1 MFNFKTKF
9 NFNEKNLIFTLLLIA
24 SFFIARISIF
34 HMLNPIIIA
43 YLGCILFTGK
53 LFYFSLGLSTIG
65 FLSNIDNIYISKY
78 IICICILF
86 TFDLFFNKEKYS
98 NILHKSLFSS
108 LSILISGIVISIL
121 NNFSSYY
128 LIISILESSLTFFI
142 TIILNKGICYLVN
155 YNKKIIT
162 NEEIISIAVFVSSFI
177 CGSINMSFSVI
188 NVTNTL
194 ICILLIFVS
203 YIYGSTIGGISS
215 ILSCFLL
222 VLTGNFPEN
231 LLIVFTVTSI
241 IAGLVR
247 YKNKIIY
254 AASFGI
260 SIYFISLM
268 VDISL
273 LNSSIIFSIFL
284 AVIIFLSIPCKRISS
299 VSFNASF
306 AEQSATYTEK
316 LKSITSSKLT
326 MYADSFEKLSK
337 TFENLSERKNNLDN
351 IDISNLIDDVVSKVC
366 AKCSLKSTCWEKN
379 FYNSYQNIF
388 SLLNNQENAGNF
400 SRNNIP
406 LDFLRMCINT
416 SQFIDVLN
424 KTVEIYKINLMWKNK
439 LIESRQIVGQQLT
452 GVSNIMNE
460 LSVKLCEDINF
471 NESLATKIK
480 QALIL
485 NKIDTKD
492 VIITENSNGKMEVL
506 LKVEPCYIPNKCSK
520 SILSV
525 VNEIL
530 DKKMCR
536 DCYECII
543 KKENNNSVC
552 SIKLVEEKKFR
563 IKSTTISSHKYTSQ
577 ESGDSH
583 TSINLPDGKFLLA
596 ISDGMGSGSKAKA
609 ESSATIEL
617 LENFLTAGFANELTL
632 NMINSVLFLKSSKES
647 FATLDM
653 CIIDLYTGIAEFIKI
668 GAVSTFLIRKD
679 KVEILKS
686 SSLPVGILNNL
697 DPEIKTKKLC
707 DEDIIIM
714 ISDGVS
720 DSKEYSINN
729 DEWIVDF
736 LSNLKTNNLN
746 EIANLLFEETK
757 NNYSGQLKDD
767 ITIIVSKI
775 WSVK

>member
-78 IICICILF
+78 IICLCILF

>member
-43 YLGCILFTGK
+43 YLGCILFTGR

-78 IICICILF
+78 IICLCILF

-142 TIILNKGICYLVN
+142 TIILNKGICYLLE

-203 YIYGSTIGGISS
+203 YIYGSTIGGISA

-231 LLIVFTVTSI
+231 LLIVFTVASI

-254 AASFGI
+254 TASFGI

-268 VDISL
+268 VDVSL
-273 LNSSIIFSIFL
+273 LNNSIIFSIFL
-284 AVIIFLSIPCKRISS
+284 AIIIFLAIPCKRISS

-379 FYNSYQNIF
+379 FYSSYQNIF

-492 VIITENSNGKMEVL
+492 VIITENSIGKMEVL

-767 ITIIVSKI
+767 ITIIVSKV